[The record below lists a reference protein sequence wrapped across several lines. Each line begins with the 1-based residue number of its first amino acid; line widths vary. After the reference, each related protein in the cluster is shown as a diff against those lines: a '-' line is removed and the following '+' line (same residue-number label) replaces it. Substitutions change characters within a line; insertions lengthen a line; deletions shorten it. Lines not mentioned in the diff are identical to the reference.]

1 MRMRQVAPCS
11 AKIPHDDEDF
21 RTDRATQEAGV
32 DLIAGLIHGVL
43 RARNPDTA
51 QAWMA

>member
-21 RTDRATQEAGV
+21 RTDRATQANPT
-32 DLIAGLIHGVL
+32 VL
-43 RARNPDTA
+43 KRLQTLTRTLPH
-51 QAWMA
+51 

>member
-1 MRMRQVAPCS
+1 M
-11 AKIPHDDEDF
+11 
-21 RTDRATQEAGV
+21 

-51 QAWMA
+51 QVWTARIPLACTPMQSAVDELVPGQPVTGVMHA